1 MSMNKLLALVGL
13 SFALVSCAEGQTV
26 PTATFNRPMQPKLAL
41 DVQTISLTD
50 RTNLQ
55 PANSPYNSNTF
66 SPTISEAVKQ
76 WASDSLQAVG
86 QNGNAIV
93 VIKDA
98 TLTAQPLTTQS
109 GMESWFTRQQSVKYV
124 GRVEVSLEANGA
136 NGFAM
141 ADGNATRSVTLP
153 EDPTPAERQ
162 DAYTNL
168 LNGLMKDLSRNLD
181 SAIRSHMGGFIVRA
195 PVLGS
200 TAVPDAGKAPTA
212 VAPQAA
218 APAPQQA
225 AAMQS
230 PVPPLFPE
238 PPTAAPSQSNVNQ
251 ASQQP
256 TAPESAPE
264 ETAALP
270 EAKQLAPTKTAM
282 ADTLP
287 VASNGAI
294 IIPLSGPTSR

>member
-1 MSMNKLLALVGL
+1 MTKLLALVGL
-13 SFALVSCAEGQTV
+13 SFALVACAEGQTV

-50 RTNLQ
+50 RTTLQ
-55 PANSPYNSNTF
+55 PANSPYNSNNF

-76 WASDSLQAVG
+76 WASDSLQAVV
-86 QNGNAIV
+86 QSGNAIV
-93 VIKDA
+93 VVKDA
-98 TLTAQPLTTQS
+98 TLTAQPLSTQS

-124 GRVEVSLEANGA
+124 GRVEVSIEATGA

-168 LNGLMKDLSRNLD
+168 LNGLMKDLSQNLD
-181 SAIRSHMGGFIVRA
+181 AAIRSHMGGFIVRA

-200 TAVPDAGKAPTA
+200 TAVPDTGKVAAP
-212 VAPQAA
+212 VAAQAA
-218 APAPQQA
+218 APAPQTA
-225 AAMQS
+225 ALQP

-238 PPTAAPSQSNVNQ
+238 PPAAAPSKKIGR
-251 ASQQP
+251 ASCR
-256 TAPESAPE
+256 ERVS
-264 ETAALP
+264 
-270 EAKQLAPTKTAM
+270 
-282 ADTLP
+282 
-287 VASNGAI
+287 
-294 IIPLSGPTSR
+294 